1 MKIETKK
8 VIAREFLL
16 FVLAVGLGILTY
28 LSTFLY
34 NYYQM
39 NDSNKIKFEISRK
52 QIIADSLMNPLL
64 KKREKHAWF
73 YRKNN
78 EKVDLS
84 RAEYNSPEKLWDIL
98 DNYEE
103 DNLIIYK
110 YQNKWSKE
118 LKELLREIGFE
129 NAQELIEFIKANR
142 ISNTEKKNFE
152 KGKKIELE
160 INELGDNLIKRKSKI
175 LNSTR
180 QLEIGLFAFC
190 IAFSLLFA
198 ARYIYYSIIWS
209 IEVLRA

>member
-1 MKIETKK
+1 
-8 VIAREFLL
+8 
-16 FVLAVGLGILTY
+16 
-28 LSTFLY
+28 
-34 NYYQM
+34 
-39 NDSNKIKFEISRK
+39 
-52 QIIADSLMNPLL
+52 MNPLL
-64 KKREKHAWF
+64 KKREKHEWF

-84 RAEYNSPEKLWDIL
+84 RAEYNSPEKLWNIL

-103 DNLIIYK
+103 DNLIVDK

-129 NAQELIEFIKANR
+129 NAQQLIYFIKANR
-142 ISNTEKKNFE
+142 INNTDKINFE

-160 INELGDNLIKRKSKI
+160 INELGDKLINRKSKI
-175 LNSTR
+175 LNSIR
-180 QLEIGLFAFC
+180 QLEIGLFALF